1 MGYLES
7 LQLFYTPNNELE
19 KSIKIH
25 QQGFEVVTTTTHYF
39 YDAFGR
45 RIGKSSSTQ
54 KSSKLNQRGQL
65 VRFPSNLSSL
75 NTTDRPQRKNTL
87 MLWDGNRQIQEYTDE
102 QIFTTVYEQNSFE
115 PVARIVQLASHIEQK
130 RLADIAYETR
140 RFVRIGESEE
150 TISQRIADN
159 SKPLINIY
167 HYHCNHLGTPQ
178 ELTNQDGD
186 VIWLSY
192 DRAWGGSFDTIYKR
206 QFIDNFSLKENELQP
221 IKFQGQSLDVETG
234 LHYNRFRY
242 YDSDVGMFISRDP
255 IGLMGGSN
263 VFQYAPNPIGWIDP
277 WGLNRFTKTTWQAP
291 KRGTNQ
297 NYTVFQQPID
307 WDMVDDKGRTNL
319 QRTARG
325 RAPLGSDGLPLNLH
339 HSNQDSR
346 GALFEV
352 TESTHRKYGYTNA
365 LHPYKVDGTGQHP
378 HFPVDRDAFDKDR
391 EKYWRE
397 RGKAERKRRRAAAKG
412 KC

>member
-1 MGYLES
+1 
-7 LQLFYTPNNELE
+7 
-19 KSIKIH
+19 
-25 QQGFEVVTTTTHYF
+25 
-39 YDAFGR
+39 
-45 RIGKSSSTQ
+45 
-54 KSSKLNQRGQL
+54 
-65 VRFPSNLSSL
+65 
-75 NTTDRPQRKNTL
+75 

-102 QIFTTVYEQNSFE
+102 QIFTTVYEQGSFE

-186 VIWLSY
+186 VVWLSY
-192 DRAWGGSFDTIYKR
+192 DYSWGGQFDRHYKP
-206 QFIDNFSLKENELQP
+206 QQVGNYDVSESELQP

-263 VFQYAPNPIGWIDP
+263 VFQYAPNPVGWIDP
-277 WGLNRFTKTTWQAP
+277 FGLAKLFET
-291 KRGTNQ
+291 GT
-297 NYTVFQQPID
+297 Y
-307 WDMVDDKGRTNL
+307 
-319 QRTARG
+319 
-325 RAPLGSDGLPLNLH
+325 GSLNGGDHVGDGLQAHELIRH
-339 HSNQDSR
+339 E
-346 GALFEV
+346 ALV
-352 TESTHRKYGYTNA
+352 QNGLAQKSTRLSGNPSIA
-365 LHPYKVDGTGQHP
+365 LDLYQTHKI
-378 HFPVDRDAFDKDR
+378 
-391 EKYWRE
+391 
-397 RGKAERKRRRAAAKG
+397 
-412 KC
+412 